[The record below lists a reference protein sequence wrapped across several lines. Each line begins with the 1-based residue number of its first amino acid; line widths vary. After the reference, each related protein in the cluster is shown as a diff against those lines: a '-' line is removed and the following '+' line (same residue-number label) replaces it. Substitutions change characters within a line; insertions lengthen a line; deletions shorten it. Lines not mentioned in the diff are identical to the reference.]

1 MEDSISK
8 NHKLLSD
15 FFDVAGVDEDGGAAE
30 HGEADDKGVGAVGV
44 APYLAL
50 ESAKVAAD
58 YPDGVVDVEFGG
70 SEVDGA
76 VGLTEHKPELINLG
90 IADDGDGSAQRA
102 GAHRAVDHEA
112 IDVWESDYMAA
123 LLLGASHEND

>member
-1 MEDSISK
+1 M
-8 NHKLLSD
+8 
-15 FFDVAGVDEDGGAAE
+15 
-30 HGEADDKGVGAVGV
+30 GAVGV

-50 ESAKVAAD
+50 ESAKVATD
-58 YPDGVVDVEFGG
+58 YTDGVVDVEFGG

>member
-1 MEDSISK
+1 M
-8 NHKLLSD
+8 
-15 FFDVAGVDEDGGAAE
+15 
-30 HGEADDKGVGAVGV
+30 GAVGV

-50 ESAKVAAD
+50 KSAQVATD
-58 YPDGVVDVEFGG
+58 YTDGVVDVEFSG

-76 VGLTEHKPELINLG
+76 VGLTEHEFELLYLG

-102 GAHRAVDHEA
+102 GSPRAVHHEA
-112 IDVWESDYMAA
+112 VDVRKCDYMAA